1 VEKVLVPPA
10 EYDAAGE
17 LATLA
22 RARWAPGEPKAAA
35 PSRGKKKKK
44 GKVNSTPDGTRTS
57 LV

>member
-1 VEKVLVPPA
+1 MLVPPA

-22 RARWAPGEPKAAA
+22 RARWAPGELKAAA
-35 PSRGKKKKK
+35 PSGGKKKKK